1 MSPSSWRCFVGLAAL
16 GLLIGC
22 SGGGSADVGAVSVSG
37 TVTLDGQPVEGATV
51 AFSPAGQ
58 EGRSATGKTDAS
70 GKFTLT
76 TVEAGDGAVPG
87 SYAVVVTKIT
97 GGATMQDPRGQ
108 GGELTPE
115 QQEAIKAAAQGKTP
129 EAKNELPEKYAAANT
144 SGLTADV
151 AGSGSNEFTFDLK
164 SE

>member
-1 MSPSSWRCFVGLAAL
+1 MSPSSCKFFVCLAAL
-16 GLLIGC
+16 GLLVGC
-22 SGGGSADVGAVSVSG
+22 SGGGGADVGAVSVSG

-58 EGRSATGKTDAS
+58 GARSASGKTDGS

-76 TVEAGDGAVPG
+76 SVEAGDGAVPG
-87 SYAVVVTKIT
+87 SYAVVITKIT
-97 GGATMQDPRGQ
+97 GGAAMQDPRGQ

-115 QQEAIKAAAQGKTP
+115 QQKAIMEAAQGKTP
-129 EAKNELPEKYAAANT
+129 EEKNELPEKYAKADT
-144 SGLTADV
+144 SGLTAEV
-151 AGSGSNEFTFDLK
+151 SGDGGNEFTFDLK